1 LEVGEKY
8 AIHDA
13 AQAMAR
19 TEPAWAA
26 RTIVALQLAAIAPV
40 PTTTLGASDNK
51 SEKGSPENND
61 NTAKETAAPAEKKR
75 KERAGEKRAR
85 EREPPPRHFLQRKK

>member
-40 PTTTLGASDNK
+40 PTTTLGASSDNQK
-51 SEKGSPENND
+51 RKGIA